1 MGLENLSQEDLKD
14 LFEEPINKETII
26 ITITDREILQLLKGK
41 EVYIGDTFNTII
53 IKYIGDIK

>member
-41 EVYIGDTFNTII
+41 EVSIGGYYNIVI
-53 IKYIGDIK
+53 RHVGD